1 MADRSAVDEIRE
13 ALRLVPQIQGNAIV
27 AEGELPQ
34 AASKAQRRVD
44 KIVGMSR
51 AALARLD
58 ELEQAIAEAERRGYE
73 RATRGHIE
81 LISALAFLSAR
92 DGVGYRPE
100 EIFRRA
106 RANGWRDD
114 DDRVGA
120 SERAKGGA

>member
-1 MADRSAVDEIRE
+1 MADPKSAVEEIRA
-13 ALRLVPQIQGNAIV
+13 AL
-27 AEGELPQ
+27 EL
-34 AASKAQRRVD
+34 ARGCMRDAGVRVGPVV
-44 KIVGMSR
+44 ITE
-51 AALARLD
+51 ALARLA
-58 ELEQAIAEAERRGYE
+58 ELPTPDAIAEAERRGHE